1 MILGKLETSEIL
13 EQLGIE
19 IDRIS
24 AVIVDKNRKGNKDA
38 SYRCMKFQY
47 KELSKARESINN
59 ARMCLLDDFRE

>member
-1 MILGKLETSEIL
+1 MILGKLETPEIL

-24 AVIVDKNRKGNKDA
+24 NILYDKKQKGNKDA
-38 SYRCMKFQY
+38 SYRCSKFQFS
-47 KELSKARESINN
+47 ELSKARTSINN